1 MHTMLIQDL
10 KKSQRFTGQIQENNE
25 VVHYYSAIGLTCPD
39 NDLMLRLC
47 DELFD
52 FVIKLETDT

>member
-25 VVHYYSAIGLTCPD
+25 VVHYYSAIGLTYLPW
-39 NDLMLRLC
+39 
-47 DELFD
+47 
-52 FVIKLETDT
+52 